1 MSRRIAATVAN
12 IVVAH
17 GAARRLRRPHRAR
30 DYHASSSLP
39 RREWRGQGV
48 ATSWNPNPD
57 GRIFTLAVSGNTV
70 YVWLDSAT
78 AM

>member
-48 ATSWNPNPD
+48 
-57 GRIFTLAVSGNTV
+57 GGNTV

-78 AM
+78 AV